1 MSEPTFPEIATD
13 PRAWRKAD
21 VGPETS
27 WRLPFPPELA
37 GALVALARG
46 GTSVIET
53 QLDEADRL
61 AWAPAFAGVLD
72 DLERGR
78 GFAIVEGPVG
88 VELSPEARCALYW
101 VVGQL
106 LGHPVIQ
113 NVEGV
118 RLYDVRDTGRT
129 IGEGARFSVTNAES
143 TFHTD
148 ASFEDEVVDYVG
160 LLCLSPAKSGGLGQ
174 LVSGYTVHDELATA
188 ASKSLQTLAGAFQV
202 DRRGGL
208 RPGESPTALRPV
220 IAKDERGGLIYRYL
234 RTWIEVGHD
243 KAGEPLSPAQ
253 TEALDALDR
262 VLNRPELRVEF
273 RLQPGDMFFAN
284 NRWTLHNRTAFEDH
298 PDPERRRHYVRLWLS
313 AHTGHLTSVD

>member
-1 MSEPTFPEIATD
+1 MSDPESPEIAAD
-13 PRAWRKAD
+13 PRVWHRAD
-21 VGPETS
+21 VGPASS
-27 WRLPFPPELA
+27 WRIPFPQELA
-37 GALVALARG
+37 GALVALARN

-78 GFAIVEGPVG
+78 GFAVIEGPVG
-88 VELSPEARCALYW
+88 VELSHKARCALYW

-106 LGHPVIQ
+106 LGHPVVQ

-118 RLYDVRDTGRT
+118 RLYDVHDTGRT

-148 ASFEDEVVDYVG
+148 ASFEDKVVDYVG
-160 LLCLSPAKSGGLGQ
+160 LLCLSPAKSGGLSQ
-174 LVSGYTVHDELATA
+174 LVSGYTVHVELA
-188 ASKSLQTLAGAFQV
+188 ASASESLQTLAGTFQV

-220 IAKDERGGLIYRYL
+220 IAKGESGLIYRYL
-234 RTWIEVGHD
+234 RTWIEIGHD

-273 RLQPGDMFFAN
+273 MLQPGDMFFAN

-313 AHTGHLTSVD
+313 ARTGHLASTD